1 MSNKRRH
8 TQDDDPDD
16 SIGSYQRIQAER
28 RALPAWEARAGF
40 LKRFGKT
47 DTLVLTGETGCGKT
61 TQIPQFLLAAGYG
74 DSGVIGITQP
84 RRVAA
89 VAMAQRVA
97 HELGDELGGRVAYQI
112 RYESTVKP
120 ECRVKFMTE
129 GILMREVRPRAISS
143 HPASHLA
150 SPRRIS
156 PRPRRI
162 SPSTSRPCRLGLCR
176 WRRT

>member
-8 TQDDDPDD
+8 PDD

-28 RALPAWEARAGF
+28 RALPAWEARAGL

-89 VAMAQRVA
+89 VSVARRVA
-97 HELGDELGGRVAYQI
+97 EELGEEVGERVGYCVRFDECTSAATRIKYMTDGMLLREAVAVPSLR
-112 RYESTVKP
+112 RYLSSSST
-120 ECRVKFMTE
+120 
-129 GILMREVRPRAISS
+129 
-143 HPASHLA
+143 
-150 SPRRIS
+150 
-156 PRPRRI
+156 
-162 SPSTSRPCRLGLCR
+162 
-176 WRRT
+176 RRTSARFRPT